1 MKSYSS
7 NITGVDGVAIGTECN
22 HKPKTTMEKVTI
34 TLELANAITQYL
46 GTRPYQEVVSL
57 IAEIQKQY
65 AEAQSLKVV
74 KDEVQP

>member
-1 MKSYSS
+1 MKNES
-7 NITGVDGVAIGTECN
+7 
-22 HKPKTTMEKVTI
+22 VTI

-46 GTRPYQEVVSL
+46 GTRPYQEVASL

-74 KDEVQP
+74 KGEAIS

>member
-1 MKSYSS
+1 MQ
-7 NITGVDGVAIGTECN
+7 
-22 HKPKTTMEKVTI
+22 EKVTL

-57 IAEIQKQY
+57 IGEIQKQY

-74 KDEVQP
+74 KDEKVD

>member
-1 MKSYSS
+1 MKNES
-7 NITGVDGVAIGTECN
+7 
-22 HKPKTTMEKVTI
+22 VTI

-46 GTRPYQEVVSL
+46 GTRPYQEVASL

-74 KDEVQP
+74 KDENS